1 MKEVLNQLIKLQEI
15 DSRLYE
21 INELKGDLPSKV
33 ESQVSELESYQT
45 ENTQKTERIEEIA
58 QECRKFNTEVEDF
71 NHKLKKYRDQIYLV
85 TSNKEY
91 DALNAE
97 IDHMKKSIS
106 SSETVLLELEEEKT
120 QLEELIKSNE
130 NKIEQVSESLESD
143 KVELS
148 SALSQ
153 TETEE
158 KELLSS
164 RESMTSEIDRRYLS
178 SYERIKGA
186 RDGVG
191 MVSIFRGSCGSC
203 YTKLPPQTVIEIKEN
218 ATIVTCPSCSV
229 FLFWDG
235 AED

>member
-1 MKEVLNQLIKLQEI
+1 MKEILNQLIKLQEI

-33 ESQVSELESYQT
+33 ESQVLELETYQT
-45 ENTQKTERIEEIA
+45 ENSQKTQRIEEIT
-58 QECRKFNTEVEDF
+58 QECRKFNAEVEGF
-71 NHKLKKYRDQIYLV
+71 NHKLKKYQDQIYLV

-106 SSETVLLELEEEKT
+106 SSETTILELEEEKT

-130 NKIEQVSESLESD
+130 NKIEQVTESLESD
-143 KVELS
+143 KDELS

-153 TETEE
+153 TESEE
-158 KELLSS
+158 KALKTS
-164 RESMTSEIDRRYLS
+164 RETMTSEIDRRYLS

-191 MVSIFRGSCGSC
+191 MVSILRGACGSC
-203 YTKLPPQTVIEIKEN
+203 YSKLPPQTAIEIKEN